1 MQDVKE
7 SRFSKIEN
15 NKTIMIENQ
24 RNEIDVAV
32 YAAIK
37 SFMNLST
44 REAFPNALTIC
55 NLLGIT
61 EPTFTKSIK
70 RLEIVGDIKKEKRGR
85 KLYYKFLQETGFW
98 KPIDLSFI
106 QINPTELTALEKGFI
121 ILLRKYLYNNTDT
134 IHINTKNLS
143 ENIGI
148 SYPTVK
154 KRIQRLQER
163 KYLFY
168 EKGDD
173 DVYNYI
179 SSYKLR
185 FNMEKLQLRLDKV
198 EQDVAETKA
207 KIYKIE
213 DKISQIEE
221 QSSKYIKRDDLEL
234 VISKIITQFIND
246 K

>member
-1 MQDVKE
+1 MQDNKE
-7 SRFSKIEN
+7 ARFSKIEN

-24 RNEIDVAV
+24 RTEVDVAV

-37 SFMNLST
+37 SFMNLGT
-44 REAFPNALTIC
+44 REAFPSNLTIC

-61 EPTFTKSIK
+61 EPTFGKSIK
-70 RLEIVGDIKKEKRGR
+70 RLEVIGDIKRERRGR
-85 KLYYKFLQETGFW
+85 KIYYKFAEENGFW

-106 QINPTELTALEKGFI
+106 QIEPNELSALEKGFI
-121 ILLRKYLYNNTDT
+121 ILLRKYLYGNTDT
-134 IHINTKNLS
+134 IHINAKNLS
-143 ENIGI
+143 DNIGI
-148 SYPTVK
+148 SYPTVI

-168 EKGDD
+168 EKGED

-179 SSYKLR
+179 SSYKLK

-207 KIYKIE
+207 KIYTIE
-213 DKISQIEE
+213 DKISKIEE